1 MTRGMA
7 DTTGSIALKRWRN
20 HSTLSATK
28 PRPCPMRGV
37 HGDRCG
43 IGGDGAARPL
53 PEFSLMWR
61 KPMTEKL
68 TDHERRCRE
77 LDRAFAR
84 YGMGRSEAEYFQS
97 LLSCGERLIGLW
109 RASGPLALRES
120 LEDLI
125 RTKWEILARIASLKN
140 ERHATGDGRGG

>member
-1 MTRGMA
+1 
-7 DTTGSIALKRWRN
+7 
-20 HSTLSATK
+20 
-28 PRPCPMRGV
+28 
-37 HGDRCG
+37 
-43 IGGDGAARPL
+43 
-53 PEFSLMWR
+53 
-61 KPMTEKL
+61 MTEKL

-125 RTKWEILARIASLKN
+125 RTKWEILPGSRASRMN
-140 ERHATGDGRGG
+140 ATPLGMAGADRVYDEAHGG

>member
-1 MTRGMA
+1 MRLA
-7 DTTGSIALKRWRN
+7 
-20 HSTLSATK
+20 
-28 PRPCPMRGV
+28 PR
-37 HGDRCG
+37 
-43 IGGDGAARPL
+43 
-53 PEFSLMWR
+53 
-61 KPMTEKL
+61 MTETL

-125 RTKWEILARIASLKN
+125 GTKWEILARIARLKN
-140 ERHATGDGRGG
+140 ERHAARASRCG

>member
-1 MTRGMA
+1 LRHA
-7 DTTGSIALKRWRN
+7 KFIE
-20 HSTLSATK
+20 
-28 PRPCPMRGV
+28 
-37 HGDRCG
+37 
-43 IGGDGAARPL
+43 PL
-53 PEFSLMWR
+53 G
-61 KPMTEKL
+61 
-68 TDHERRCRE
+68 E

>member
-1 MTRGMA
+1 LILKYDARQGRHEA
-7 DTTGSIALKRWRN
+7 ASIALKRWRN
-20 HSTLSATK
+20 HFTLSATK
-28 PRPCPMRGV
+28 PRPCV
-37 HGDRCG
+37 
-43 IGGDGAARPL
+43 
-53 PEFSLMWR
+53 EE
-61 KPMTEKL
+61 PMTEKL

-109 RASGPLALRES
+109 RASGPLALREG

-125 RTKWEILARIASLKN
+125 GTKWEILARIARLKN
-140 ERHATGDGRGG
+140 ERHATGDAGADRVRGEAHAG